1 MGRRALLA
9 ASLVIV
15 SGAAVANDL
24 RDENLLQSLPA
35 GFEVGHQAKRDG
47 LTMVE
52 RIPAGQSVNDW
63 SEMVTTQIFH
73 SNAESL
79 DAFFG
84 GLRGRWARACDDAE
98 TTLIREGEENGY
110 PFALWLFSCPLN
122 PSTGKPEMT
131 WMKGVRGNDALYV
144 VQWAFRTEPSE
155 DDIRRSVGYL
165 RSVVVCDSRLPH
177 ASCPSIEPAA
187 AVSGDDR

>member
-1 MGRRALLA
+1 MCRRWLLA
-9 ASLVIV
+9 ASLLIV
-15 SGAAVANDL
+15 SGGAVANDL
-24 RDENLLQSLPA
+24 RDENLLQRLPA
-35 GFEVGHQAKRDG
+35 GFEVEYQTKRDG
-47 LTMVE
+47 LSMVE
-52 RIPAGQSVNDW
+52 RVPAGQSVNDW

-73 SNAESL
+73 GKPENL
-79 DAFFG
+79 DSFFG
-84 GLRGRWARACDDAE
+84 GLSGRWVGACDGAE

-165 RSVVVCDSRLPH
+165 RSIVVCDSRLPH
-177 ASCPSIEPAA
+177 AACPSIEPSAA
-187 AVSGDDR
+187 ASGDDR

>member
-1 MGRRALLA
+1 MTPPSTQSTFSLALSLSRPAPMGRRALLA

-63 SEMVTTQIFH
+63 SEMVTTQISTATRRASTRF
-73 SNAESL
+73 SA
-79 DAFFG
+79 ACAAG
-84 GLRGRWARACDDAE
+84 GRVLV
-98 TTLIREGEENGY
+98 
-110 PFALWLFSCPLN
+110 
-122 PSTGKPEMT
+122 M
-131 WMKGVRGNDALYV
+131 M
-144 VQWAFRTEPSE
+144 Q
-155 DDIRRSVGYL
+155 RR
-165 RSVVVCDSRLPH
+165 P
-177 ASCPSIEPAA
+177 
-187 AVSGDDR
+187 